1 MFTQGQ
7 MIFAGIFAVVF
18 IIVMVLSY
26 KRDIKIHKKQYK
38 GSLWVLVGFIIF
50 LAFLVIVKNLSKG

>member
-18 IIVMVLSY
+18 IIVMIVSY
-26 KRDIKIHKKQYK
+26 TRDKKIHKKQYK
-38 GSLWVLVGFIIF
+38 GSLWILIGF
-50 LAFLVIVKNLSKG
+50 LAFIAFLLLVKNLTRG

>member
-18 IIVMVLSY
+18 IIVMILSY
-26 KRDIKIHKKQYK
+26 KRDKNIHRKQYK
-38 GSLWVLVGFIIF
+38 GAFWILIGF
-50 LAFLVIVKNLSKG
+50 LAFIAFLLLVKNLTRG